1 MRYRVLV
8 LGGYGTFGARISGEL
23 AKDTSLRVLIGG
35 RDVMRGEVLAREL
48 RRGVPGAEVHAV
60 RCDIDDVTFPEALR
74 ALDVAAVINTC
85 GPFQQRDY
93 RVAEACIRSGV
104 HYVDLADARDYVNG
118 FAALDAL
125 AQQHHVLA
133 VTGASTVPALAAAVI
148 DELAA
153 DLALQSIDYGINPG
167 NRTPRGLATVRAILS
182 YCGKPFRQ
190 WRGGRWAEVH
200 GWQGLARH
208 PYPAPM
214 GKRWLGYCNVPDLE
228 LFPHRY
234 AGVRDVV
241 FRAGLEL
248 SLLHLGTWALSWL
261 ARWRIVADWS
271 RYAAPLLRA
280 SEWFER
286 RGSDVGGMHVSLVGI
301 DKRQRTVRRTWYL
314 IARNGDGPQVP
325 CTPSVVLIKKLARD
339 ELSQRGA
346 MPCVELLSLDQ
357 LLAAL
362 TDYDVE
368 THTAEESLSSTPR
381 PSAR

>member
-8 LGGYGTFGARISGEL
+8 LGGYGTFGTRISREL
-23 AKDTSLRVLIGG
+23 AKDTSLRVFIGG
-35 RDVMRGEVLAREL
+35 RDVMRGEALAREL
-48 RRGVPGAEVHAV
+48 RRNAGAEVNAV
-60 RCDIDDVTFPEALR
+60 RCDIDDSAFPDTLR
-74 ALDVAAVINTC
+74 MLNVAAVINTC

-93 RVAEACIRSGV
+93 RVAEVCIRAGV

-118 FAALDAL
+118 FATLDAL
-125 AQQHHVLA
+125 ARQHHVLA

-148 DELAA
+148 DDLAA

-182 YCGKPFRQ
+182 YCGKPFQQ
-190 WRGGRWAEVH
+190 WRGGRWVEVH
-200 GWQGLARH
+200 GWQGLTRR

-214 GKRWLGYCNVPDLE
+214 GKRWLSYCNVPDLE
-228 LFPHRY
+228 LFPQRY

-286 RGSDVGGMHVSLVGI
+286 RGSDVGGMHVSVIGT
-301 DKRQRTVRRTWYL
+301 DRQQRTVRRTWYL

-346 MPCVELLSLDQ
+346 MPCLRLITLADYVHALAPFAIETSQRTEQLGTLS
-357 LLAAL
+357 
-362 TDYDVE
+362 V
-368 THTAEESLSSTPR
+368 STN
-381 PSAR
+381 S

>member
-8 LGGYGTFGARISGEL
+8 LGGYGTFGTRISREL
-23 AKDTSLRVLIGG
+23 TKDTSLHVLIGG

-48 RRGVPGAEVHAV
+48 RCDAGAEVNAV
-60 RCDIDDVTFPEALR
+60 HCDIDDAAFPETLR
-74 ALDVAAVINTC
+74 ALNIAAVINTC

-93 RVAEACIRSGV
+93 RVAEACIRAGV
-104 HYVDLADARDYVNG
+104 HYVDLADARDYVSG

-125 AQQHHVLA
+125 ARKHHVLA

-148 DELAA
+148 DDIAA
-153 DLALQSIDYGINPG
+153 DLTLQSIDYGINPG
-167 NRTPRGLATVRAILS
+167 NQTPRGLATVRAILS

-190 WRGGRWAEVH
+190 WRGGQWVEVH
-200 GWQGLARH
+200 GWQGLVRH

-214 GKRWLGYCNVPDLE
+214 GKRWLSYCNVPDLE
-228 LFPHRY
+228 LFPQRY

-261 ARWRIVADWS
+261 ARWRIAANWS
-271 RYAAPLLRA
+271 RYAAPLLRT

-286 RGSDVGGMHVSLVGI
+286 RGSDVGGMHVSAIGT
-301 DKRQRTVRRTWYL
+301 DRQQRTVRRTWYL

-325 CTPSVVLIKKLARD
+325 CTPSVVLIKKLARN

-346 MPCVELLSLDQ
+346 IPCVGLLSLDP

-362 TDYDVE
+362 TDYDIK
-368 THTAEESLSSTPR
+368 THTVEESLSTTPI
-381 PSAR
+381 PSIS